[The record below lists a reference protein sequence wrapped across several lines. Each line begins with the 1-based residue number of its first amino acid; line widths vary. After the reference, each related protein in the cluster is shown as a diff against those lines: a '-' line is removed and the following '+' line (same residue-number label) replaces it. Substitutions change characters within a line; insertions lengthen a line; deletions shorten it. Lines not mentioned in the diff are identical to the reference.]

1 MGQTAGGT
9 SYADRGHFP
18 RGRTAANVKGHQKG
32 GHGGVAERLKA
43 PVLKTGSGESRSWV
57 RIPPPPSASLQF
69 SGFSSSLREKRAFG
83 RNPAPKVHR
92 RTGLLR
98 LKHEFWRFLSA
109 RTFGGGLSF

>member
-43 PVLKTGSGESRSWV
+43 PVLKTYAGGFPRLRQVTSTSKIKGSLPSR
-57 RIPPPPSASLQF
+57 
-69 SGFSSSLREKRAFG
+69 LRR
-83 RNPAPKVHR
+83 V
-92 RTGLLR
+92 T
-98 LKHEFWRFLSA
+98 
-109 RTFGGGLSF
+109 T